1 MEQPPLFPSFMTGN
15 ILIKEILVHSGQD
28 KEDLS

>member
-1 MEQPPLFPSFMTGN
+1 MEQPPLFPSFMIRN
-15 ILIKEILVHSGQD
+15 ILIKELLVHCGQD